1 MLLNLPAT
9 SVIVFL
15 SVCLFFPKSRRYI
28 KPYYQISFE
37 DIAHEGTIGSGSQRG
52 A

>member
-9 SVIVFL
+9 SVIVFF
-15 SVCLFFPKSRRYI
+15 VCLFFPKSRRYI

-37 DIAHEGTIGSGSQRG
+37 DIAHEGTTGSGSQRG